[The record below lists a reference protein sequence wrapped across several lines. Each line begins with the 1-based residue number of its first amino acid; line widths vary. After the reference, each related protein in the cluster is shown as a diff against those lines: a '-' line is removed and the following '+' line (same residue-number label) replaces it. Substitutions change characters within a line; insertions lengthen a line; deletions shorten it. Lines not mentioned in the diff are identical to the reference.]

1 MLRQASPAYACPSSQ
16 TLAAMHI
23 GPASLEDA
31 HAVAQVHVLSW
42 QHAYRNVLP
51 SEFLSQLSVERRAAM
66 WHESIVKG
74 VPELLVAK
82 VQGAVVGF
90 VAFGP
95 SRDEGAN
102 PGSAEVWA
110 IYLAPESWS
119 SGIGRALWLAA
130 RERML
135 EQRVRSVSLWVIA
148 TNQRAISFYRAAG
161 FRPADVSP
169 KELTLGG
176 VKVQEVRY
184 VQALGG

>member
-1 MLRQASPAYACPSSQ
+1 M
-16 TLAAMHI
+16 
-23 GPASLEDA
+23 A
-31 HAVAQVHVLSW
+31 HVHVLSW

-51 SEFLSQLSVERRAAM
+51 PEFLSQLSVERRTAM
-66 WHESIVKG
+66 WHEAITKG

-82 VQGAVVGF
+82 VQGAVIGF

-95 SRDEGAN
+95 SRDDGAHS
-102 PGSAEVWA
+102 GSAEVWA

-135 EQRVRSVSLWVIA
+135 EQRVHSVSLWVIA
-148 TNQRAISFYRAAG
+148 TNHRAIKFYRAAG
-161 FRPADVSP
+161 FHPAATAP

-176 VKVQEVRY
+176 MQVQEVRY